1 MSLKKWHRQA
11 VKIGALR
18 CKFGEENGDENG
30 DENGEDSVKE
40 SAA

>member
-11 VKIGALR
+11 VKIGAFR
-18 CKFGEENGDENG
+18 CKFGEENG

-40 SAA
+40 SVA